1 MRHFALRSPT
11 ECGGG
16 SPPLGVEK
24 SGVGELPHAHII
36 QRGLTLSQA
45 VISMSDR
52 NNMNR
57 HRSNSLRHF
66 CTAGTRQHMSLRHVR
81 RQGRERGEGRK
92 VSRAEIADATG
103 SQERGGIR
111 RAERAVACA
120 RSKRAKK
127 RHGDRALVCFPICC
141 CASAMSFC
149 ASVAVYTS
157 CASAGGVKPLPL
169 TSRALVMKVKA
180 MGSHSWMMRLT
191 VLICLRLTTHT
202 STLCS
207 SPV

>member
-1 MRHFALRSPT
+1 MRRRAAASR
-11 ECGGG
+11 CG
-16 SPPLGVEK
+16 EK
-24 SGVGELPHAHII
+24 RCWGLPHALII
-36 QRGLTLSQA
+36 QRGVRPPASGNFDA
-45 VISMSDR
+45 APACEGGAGEKGRRWR
-52 NNMNR
+52 NVSGR
-57 HRSNSLRHF
+57 
-66 CTAGTRQHMSLRHVR
+66 VR
-81 RQGRERGEGRK
+81 CPGREMTTRRG
-92 VSRAEIADATG
+92 AESG
-103 SQERGGIR
+103 
-111 RAERAVACA
+111 
-120 RSKRAKK
+120 AKGQRK
-127 RHGDRALVCFPICC
+127 RHGARALVCFPICC

-149 ASVAVYTS
+149 ASVAVYIS

>member
-11 ECGGG
+11 KCGGV

-24 SGVGELPHAHII
+24 SGVGNS
-36 QRGLTLSQA
+36 LTLSLYNGA
-45 VISMSDR
+45 YAPASGNFDAAPACDWGAGEKGWRWR
-52 NNMNR
+52 NVSGR
-57 HRSNSLRHF
+57 
-66 CTAGTRQHMSLRHVR
+66 VR
-81 RQGRERGEGRK
+81 CPGRG
-92 VSRAEIADATG
+92 AESG
-103 SQERGGIR
+103 
-111 RAERAVACA
+111 
-120 RSKRAKK
+120 AKGQRK

-149 ASVAVYTS
+149 ASVAVYIS

>member
-11 ECGGG
+11 KCGGV

-24 SGVGELPHAHII
+24 SGVGDF
-36 QRGLTLSQA
+36 LTLSLYNGA
-45 VISMSDR
+45 YAPPPASGNFDAAPA
-52 NNMNR
+52 
-57 HRSNSLRHF
+57 
-66 CTAGTRQHMSLRHVR
+66 CEGA
-81 RQGRERGEGRK
+81 RERVAQCVGK
-92 VSRAEIADATG
+92 SAMSR
-103 SQERGGIR
+103 ERDDD
-111 RAERAVACA
+111 AERSRE

-149 ASVAVYTS
+149 ASVAVYIS

>member
-1 MRHFALRSPT
+1 MKCNDDSVELSRYEKGIKNLIDTFVNSSEGPEVVKPVSIGDKKSMDELLKSMDSNEAR
-11 ECGGG
+11 ERKGGVAQCVG
-16 SPPLGVEK
+16 K
-24 SGVGELPHAHII
+24 SA
-36 QRGLTLSQA
+36 
-45 VISMSDR
+45 MSRERDDDAER
-52 NNMNR
+52 
-57 HRSNSLRHF
+57 
-66 CTAGTRQHMSLRHVR
+66 
-81 RQGRERGEGRK
+81 GRE
-92 VSRAEIADATG
+92 
-103 SQERGGIR
+103 
-111 RAERAVACA
+111 

-149 ASVAVYTS
+149 ASVAVYIS

-180 MGSHSWMMRLT
+180 IGSHSWMMRLT

>member
-11 ECGGG
+11 KCGGV

-24 SGVGELPHAHII
+24 SGVGDF
-36 QRGLTLSQA
+36 LTLSLYNGA
-45 VISMSDR
+45 YAPASGNFDAAPTCEGR
-52 NNMNR
+52 
-57 HRSNSLRHF
+57 
-66 CTAGTRQHMSLRHVR
+66 
-81 RQGRERGEGRK
+81 GRERAEAAQAVGK
-92 VSRAEIADATG
+92 SAMSR
-103 SQERGGIR
+103 ERDDD
-111 RAERAVACA
+111 AERSRE

-149 ASVAVYTS
+149 ASVAVYIS

>member
-11 ECGGG
+11 KCGGV

-24 SGVGELPHAHII
+24 SGVGDF
-36 QRGLTLSQA
+36 LTLSLYNGA
-45 VISMSDR
+45 YAPASGNFDAAPACEGARKRKGGGGAMVGKSAMS
-52 NNMNR
+52 
-57 HRSNSLRHF
+57 
-66 CTAGTRQHMSLRHVR
+66 
-81 RQGRERGEGRK
+81 RER
-92 VSRAEIADATG
+92 DDD
-103 SQERGGIR
+103 
-111 RAERAVACA
+111 AERSRE

-149 ASVAVYTS
+149 ASVAVYIS

-180 MGSHSWMMRLT
+180 IGSHSWMMRLT

>member
-11 ECGGG
+11 KCGGV

-24 SGVGELPHAHII
+24 SGVGDFLALSLYNGRTP
-36 QRGLTLSQA
+36 SQA
-45 VISMSDR
+45 AILMPL
-52 NNMNR
+52 
-57 HRSNSLRHF
+57 LR
-66 CTAGTRQHMSLRHVR
+66 VR
-81 RQGRERGEGRK
+81 GRGRERAEVAQCVGK
-92 VSRAEIADATG
+92 SAMSRERDDDA
-103 SQERGGIR
+103 ERGR
-111 RAERAVACA
+111 E

-149 ASVAVYTS
+149 ASVAVYIS

-180 MGSHSWMMRLT
+180 IGSHSWMMRLT